1 MRKELN
7 CPNCGSAITA
17 EKCPY
22 CGAVFY
28 DFTAIKVND
37 VNEPCYV
44 KIKYGDCVLM
54 AEVIVS
60 DMRVTIEPVVQSCW
74 NGNHGFGEV
83 HVVRHRDNST
93 IELTM
98 HVVNKLEFLRGDG
111 DD

>member
-44 KIKYGDCVLM
+44 KIKYGDEVLM

-60 DMRVTIEPVVQSCW
+60 EMRVTIEPVQSYWNNAFDEVQ
-74 NGNHGFGEV
+74 V
-83 HVVRHRDNST
+83 IRHRDNST

-98 HVVNKLEFLRGDG
+98 HVVNRLEFVRGDG

>member
-28 DFTAIKVND
+28 DFTAIKVN
-37 VNEPCYV
+37 EPCYV
-44 KIKYGDCVLM
+44 KIKYGDEVLM
-54 AEVIVS
+54 AEVIAS
-60 DMRVTIEPVVQSCW
+60 EMRVTITPVESYW
-74 NGNHGFGEV
+74 NNGFDEV
-83 HVVRHRDNST
+83 HVVRHRDNSK

-98 HVVNKLEFLRGDG
+98 HVVNRLEFVRGDG

>member
-7 CPNCGSAITA
+7 CPNCGSAITQ

-28 DFTAIKVND
+28 DFTAID

-44 KIKYGDCVLM
+44 KIKYGDDVLM

-60 DMRVTIEPVVQSCW
+60 EMRVTIEPVESYW
-74 NGNHGFGEV
+74 NNGFDEV
-83 HVVRHRDNST
+83 HVIRHRDNST
-93 IELTM
+93 IELMM
-98 HVVNKLEFLRGDG
+98 HVINRLEFVRGDG